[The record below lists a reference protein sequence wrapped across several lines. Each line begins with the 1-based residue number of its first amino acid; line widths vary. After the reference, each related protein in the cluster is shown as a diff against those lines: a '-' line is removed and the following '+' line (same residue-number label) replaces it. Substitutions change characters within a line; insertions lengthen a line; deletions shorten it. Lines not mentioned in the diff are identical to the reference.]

1 MAEAKTLGVIGGS
14 GLYDL
19 PDLSGVERVEVDT
32 PFGPPSDAYVR
43 GRLGEVTL
51 VFLPRHGVGHRI
63 LPSELN
69 ARANIYGFKVLGV
82 ERILSISAVG
92 SLREEIAPG
101 DVVCV
106 DQFLDRTRGRPSTFF
121 GEGIAAHV
129 AFGDPV
135 CGQLHPVLVEAAR
148 AACERVHPRGT
159 YVCMEGPAFSTRA
172 ESLFHRSLGADVI
185 GMTNLPEAKLAREA
199 EICYVT
205 LALSTDYDAWREDE
219 AAVSVDA
226 VLEILRANVERARE
240 TIRQLARRLP
250 AERCCACKDALAHA
264 IMTPAHLVPEAT
276 RARLEPIIGRYLG
289 PEEHET
295 PPG

>member
-1 MAEAKTLGVIGGS
+1 MAGARTLGVLGGS

-19 PDLSGVERVEVDT
+19 PDLTEVERIEVET

-43 GRLGEVTL
+43 GRLGETTL

-63 LPSELN
+63 LPGELN
-69 ARANIYGFKVLGV
+69 ARANIWGFKKLGV

-92 SLREEIAPG
+92 SLKEDIAPG

-106 DQFLDRTRGRPSTFF
+106 DQFIDRTRARPSTFF
-121 GEGIAAHV
+121 GDGIAAHV
-129 AFGDPV
+129 AFGEPV
-135 CGQLHPVLVEAAR
+135 CAQLHPVLVEAAR
-148 AACERVHPRGT
+148 AATCRVHARGT

-172 ESLFHRSLGADVI
+172 ESLLHRSFGAHVI

-199 EICYVT
+199 ELCYVT
-205 LALSTDYDAWREDE
+205 LALSTDYDAWREGE
-219 AAVSVDA
+219 EAVSVEA

-250 AERCCACKDALAHA
+250 ETRNCACKDALKHA
-264 IMTPAHLVPEAT
+264 IMTPPDLVPETT
-276 RARLEPIIGRYLG
+276 RARLELIIGRYVG
-289 PEEHET
+289 GESAE
-295 PPG
+295 